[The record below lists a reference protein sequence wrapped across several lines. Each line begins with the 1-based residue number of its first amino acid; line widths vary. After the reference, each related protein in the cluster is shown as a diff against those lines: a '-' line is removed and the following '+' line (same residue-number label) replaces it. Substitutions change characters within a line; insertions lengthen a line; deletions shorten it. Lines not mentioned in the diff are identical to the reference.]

1 MNTFIRNVRLKLAKN
16 QAKAKQHLEVD
27 LFQFE
32 NYLFSS
38 SLLSSKNIRRYSK
51 KYTKK
56 QVNEFMRLMTMK
68 MSLKMKSR
76 LHRYGA
82 NRPTIMTKA
91 FETSSSF
98 HVKWGTTGKVQFLF
112 FKGFLLVLIKF
123 SFWGGDWAL
132 GYNYMGFCYFPDAY

>member
-98 HVKWGTTGKVQFLF
+98 HVKWGTTGQVQFLF

-132 GYNYMGFCYFPDAY
+132 GYNSMGFCYFPDAY

>member
-98 HVKWGTTGKVQFLF
+98 HVKGGTTGKVQFLF
-112 FKGFLLVLIKF
+112 FKGFLLVLINF
-123 SFWGGDWAL
+123 HFGGGDWAL
-132 GYNYMGFCYFPDAY
+132 GYNSMGFCYFPDAY